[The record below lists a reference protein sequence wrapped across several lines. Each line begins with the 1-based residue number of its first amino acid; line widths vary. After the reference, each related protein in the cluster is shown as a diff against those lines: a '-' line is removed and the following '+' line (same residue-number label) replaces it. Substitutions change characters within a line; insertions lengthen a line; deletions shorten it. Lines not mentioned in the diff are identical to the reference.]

1 MSSTEWTSIPVHPD
15 VRNEIREEKPAGESY
30 TEFLQGLLT
39 QQSADDEKT
48 Q

>member
-39 QQSADDEKT
+39 QQSADGEKT